1 MEEAHGEESFWPAY
15 VDILMLTLLVTL
27 LLAAAFALTRKDD
40 RLPTELARR
49 KALFAE
55 AMQRSFPKEL
65 HQGLMQLA
73 SPPGE
78 QQSITFSD
86 QLLFKPGEANLAKA
100 QGRLMLRRL
109 AVLLERI
116 NPAPLPLF
124 KQLQINGHTDPDAIH
139 TAEFPSNWHLSS
151 ARATSVLFFMVG
163 SGLSP
168 TRLSATGFGEHRPY
182 TPDDM
187 PIRAKSRKRRIEL
200 VVRYPLD
207 WLNQELLKHHHRP
220 MGLGQGMN
228 QDLVGSANG
237 RVAADASNTL
247 GDPSASSGAGH

>member
-1 MEEAHGEESFWPAY
+1 MEEAQGDESFWPAY
-15 VDILMLTLLVTL
+15 VDILMLTLLVAL
-27 LLAAAFALTRKDD
+27 LLAASFALTRKDD

-49 KALFAE
+49 KALFAD
-55 AMQRSFPKEL
+55 AMQRSFPNEL
-65 HQGLMQLA
+65 RQGLMQLA

-86 QLLFKPGEANLAKA
+86 QLLFEPGEAKLAKA
-100 QGRLMLRRL
+100 QGRAMLGRL

-168 TRLSATGFGEHRPY
+168 SRLSATGFGEHRPY
-182 TPDDM
+182 TPDDT
-187 PIRAKSRKRRIEL
+187 PIRSKARKRRIEL

-220 MGLGQGMN
+220 MGLAQALPLEG
-228 QDLVGSANG
+228 VKAPAASI
-237 RVAADASNTL
+237 AADAPEGL
-247 GDPSASSGAGH
+247 GGRAANQGKGH